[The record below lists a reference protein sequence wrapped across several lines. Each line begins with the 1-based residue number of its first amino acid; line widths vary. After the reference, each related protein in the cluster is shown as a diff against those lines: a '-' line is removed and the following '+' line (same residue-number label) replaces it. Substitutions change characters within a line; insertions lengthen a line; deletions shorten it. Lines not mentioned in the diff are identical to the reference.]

1 MKDDVILVQI
11 SSNFSFG
18 VVFIILQENL
28 ISNDTIKDI
37 VIKQGVSEEPEQQS
51 EETAEKESNP
61 AVEDNAVDTSVNVDD
76 GLDEAEALP
85 KKSDSDIRQK
95 ASFPETE
102 DADKDPEEILP
113 KTLDISLEEVAQQNE
128 VANQPQS
135 VKEVYAQ
142 QESSTSKLLTSEQVA
157 ETTEVSLD
165 ELRSSEESDVNIQ
178 PAITELSQLEVTS
191 TEIKE
196 IENEKV

>member
-1 MKDDVILVQI
+1 M
-11 SSNFSFG
+11 
-18 VVFIILQENL
+18 VFIILQENL

-178 PAITELSQLEVTS
+178 PAITELPQLEVTS